1 MQTFLVRDTHITDG
15 PITGLG
21 SSNNITDQFCLIYKH
36 EMSKGTYCDKQ

>member
-36 EMSKGTYCDKQ
+36 EMSKGTCCDKQ